1 MAEAKTKT
9 ISSTEFQRNIGAVI
23 DQVRN
28 GKSAVI
34 VAAHGRPQV
43 AILPVDEYE
52 SLVEARRQL
61 AWTRLARLTTETV
74 VPPTDK
80 SRDASTGDD

>member
-28 GKSAVI
+28 GVAVRMAVLSALLEKSA
-34 VAAHGRPQV
+34 A
-43 AILPVDEYE
+43 
-52 SLVEARRQL
+52 
-61 AWTRLARLTTETV
+61 
-74 VPPTDK
+74 
-80 SRDASTGDD
+80 